1 MAEHTN
7 PLSAGWRILARNK
20 RYVIWF
26 YVLNLILA
34 SIGTTAFKQHAS
46 DILDHSLYADR
57 LVHGYSHPAFLE
69 MLARPEFGPM
79 KASSIPSMTMV
90 ILYFVLTLIFLPG
103 VFVGFSSDH
112 RISREEF
119 FRASGRNLWRFVR
132 LTIVFAIVASIA
144 VGILVGIEAGIDK
157 AADNSSMETLPFW
170 VEVVFSI
177 LIFLVLTAIRVWF
190 DLAETD
196 VVLADQSAVR
206 KSISFAIWGKR
217 FRFWS
222 LFRSYVAIAIIGCL
236 IVFFGLWF
244 WDAVVPAQSVLAASV
259 VGQIILVL
267 FLAMRFWQRASAV
280 STYLSGL
287 RHEEPVA
294 RSVPVAPATSP
305 SPLGAGGI

>member
-7 PLSAGWRILARNK
+7 PLSAGWKILARNK
-20 RYVIWF
+20 RYVVWF
-26 YVLNLILA
+26 YIVNLVLA
-34 SIGTTAFKQHAS
+34 WMGTVAFRQHAS

-57 LVHGYSHPAFLE
+57 LVHGFSLPAFIE
-69 MLARPEFGPM
+69 MLARPEFGPV
-79 KASSIPSMTMV
+79 KASTVPSMTLA
-90 ILYFVLTLIFLPG
+90 ILYLVLTLIFLPG

-132 LTIVFAIVASIA
+132 LAILFAIIASVI
-144 VGILVGIEAGIDK
+144 VGILSGIQGALDK

-170 VEVVFSI
+170 NQVAFSI
-177 LIFLVLTAIRVWF
+177 LIFLVLTVIRIWF
-190 DLAETD
+190 DLAEID
-196 VVLADQSAVR
+196 VVLADQGAVR
-206 KSISFAIWGKR
+206 KSLRQAIWGKR

-222 LFRSYVAIAIIGCL
+222 LFRSYIAIAIVGCL

-244 WDAVVPAQSVLAASV
+244 WEAVVPAQSVLAALL
-259 VGQIILVL
+259 VGQVILLL

-280 STYLSGL
+280 SIYLTGW
-287 RHEEPVA
+287 HEEPVA
-294 RSVPVAPATSP
+294 QSVPVVPATSP